1 MSLPKIDYPLYN
13 IEIPS
18 LKKEFRF
25 RPFLVKEEKLLLMA
39 KESNNNT
46 DILSALKQVVN
57 NCSVDNN
64 FDINKLAVFDLEY
77 IFLKLRSLS
86 VDNKV
91 KLTYIDNEDQKT
103 YNFEID
109 LNDIKVK
116 FPEKIDNIIKL
127 TENSGIIMKYPPASL
142 YNDEKFLNLE
152 KDHLFELIIRCLDK
166 IYEDDTVIELKDYS
180 HKDLSEFLDNL
191 NIQTFEKIQ
200 NFLLSVPKIEYVI
213 NYKNSLDND
222 RKIILNSLNDF
233 FM

>member
-39 KESNNNT
+39 KESDNNS
-46 DILSALKQVVN
+46 DILSSIKQVVN
-57 NCSVDNN
+57 NCSMDNN

-77 IFLKLRSLS
+77 IFLKLRALS

-91 KLTYIDNEDQKT
+91 KLTYIDNEDGKT
-103 YNFEID
+103 YNFEVD

-116 FPEKIDNIIKL
+116 FPEKINNNIKL
-127 TENSGIIMKYPPASL
+127 TEKSGILMKYPPASL
-142 YNDEKFLNLE
+142 YSDQDFLNLK
-152 KDHLFELIIRCLDK
+152 KDHMFELIIRCLDK
-166 IYEDDTVIELKDYS
+166 IYEDDSIIELKQYS
-180 HKDLSEFLDNL
+180 NKQLTEFLDNL

-200 NFLLSVPKIEYVI
+200 EFLLSVPKIEYVI
-213 NYKNSLDND
+213 KYKNSLDND
-222 RKIILNSLNDF
+222 REIILNSLNDF

>member
-39 KESNNNT
+39 KESDNNS
-46 DILSALKQVVN
+46 DVLSSIKQVVN
-57 NCSVDNN
+57 NCSMDNN

-77 IFLKLRSLS
+77 SFLKLRALS

-91 KLTYIDNEDQKT
+91 KLTYIDNEDGKT
-103 YNFEID
+103 YNFEVD

-116 FPEKIDNIIKL
+116 FPEKINNNIKL
-127 TENSGIIMKYPPASL
+127 TENSGILMKYPPASL
-142 YNDEKFLNLE
+142 YSDQDFLNLK
-152 KDHLFELIIRCLDK
+152 KDHMFELIIRCLDK
-166 IYEDDTVIELKDYS
+166 IYEDDSIIELKQYS
-180 HKDLSEFLDNL
+180 NKQLTEFLDNL

-200 NFLLSVPKIEYVI
+200 EFLLSVPKIEYVI
-213 NYKNSLDND
+213 KYKNSLDND
-222 RKIILNSLNDF
+222 REIILNSLNDF